1 MKKQDLLWVLIL
13 ALISLI
19 FVVPTTRIGYE
30 QLNQNYPYLLGFIK
44 TSILAFM
51 GELLV
56 SRIKHQRYFYGS
68 GHFLKWFVWGLLG
81 MIFVLVFK
89 IFASG
94 VVGAQSASL
103 LPQISS
109 GLMGSLLTAF
119 LISLL
124 MNLSFAPTFMILH
137 RITDG
142 YIYLSEGKL
151 NKLSKVKLKDVISGI
166 DWQFF
171 FHTVVLKSI
180 PLFWIPAHTITFLLP
195 ENYRVL
201 MAAYLSI
208 ALGIIMSLRK
218 PTKRE
223 VSQS

>member
-1 MKKQDLLWVLIL
+1 MKKQDFIWIFVLVLITL
-13 ALISLI
+13 V
-19 FVVPTTRIGYE
+19 FVIPETRTVYE
-30 QLNQNYPYLLGFIK
+30 QLNQSYPYLLGFVK

-56 SRIKHQRYFYGS
+56 SRLKHQRYFYGA
-68 GHFLKWFVWGLLG
+68 GHVMKWFVWGFLG

-89 IFASG
+89 IYAAG
-94 VVGAQSASL
+94 VAGAQAASL
-103 LPQISS
+103 LPKIDN
-109 GLMGSLLTAF
+109 GFIGKLFTAF

-137 RITDG
+137 RVTDG
-142 YIYLSEGKL
+142 YINLSGGLL
-151 NKLSKVKLKDVISGI
+151 NKLPKVALNEVIIGI

-218 PTKRE
+218 PVKKE

>member
-1 MKKQDLLWVLIL
+1 MKKQDFIWLSVIILIT
-13 ALISLI
+13 LI
-19 FVVPTTRIGYE
+19 FVISASRLFYE
-30 QLNQNYPYLLGFIK
+30 QLNLSHPYLLGFLK

-56 SRIKHQRYFYGS
+56 SRIKYQRYFYGT
-68 GHFLKWFVWGLLG
+68 GHIMKWFVWGILG

-89 IFASG
+89 IYASG
-94 VVGAQSASL
+94 VSSAQTANL
-103 LPQISS
+103 LPSLGTS
-109 GLMGSLLTAF
+109 VFAGLFTAF
-119 LISLL
+119 LISLI

-142 YIYLSEGKL
+142 YINLSEGKIRQL
-151 NKLSKVKLKDVISGI
+151 RQVSLKSVINGI

-180 PLFWIPAHTITFLLP
+180 PFFWIPAHTITFLLP

-218 PTKRE
+218 TVKKE
-223 VSQS
+223 VGTL

>member
-1 MKKQDLLWVLIL
+1 MKKQDFFWIIIL
-13 ALISLI
+13 FIITMI
-19 FVVPTTRIGYE
+19 FIIPETRHFYE
-30 QLNQNYPYLLGFIK
+30 RFNQNYPYLLGFLK

-56 SRIKHQRYFYGS
+56 SRFKHQRYFYGT
-68 GHFLKWFVWGLLG
+68 GHLMRWFVWGLLG

-89 IFASG
+89 IYASG
-94 VVGAQSASL
+94 VTIAQTANLLPSFGEGFIASL
-103 LPQISS
+103 F
-109 GLMGSLLTAF
+109 TAF
-119 LISLL
+119 LISLI

-142 YIYLSEGKL
+142 YINLSDGNIKKL
-151 NKLSKVKLKDVISGI
+151 LQVSLKSVVDGI

-208 ALGIIMSLRK
+208 ALGIIMSIRK
-218 PTKRE
+218 QTKKE
-223 VSQS
+223 VGLS